1 MASALNSLG
10 MWLAPVY
17 GPKGQERKLRKGSSS
32 LEACRH
38 RTFQPRD
45 RLEAYPTLRRRL
57 VAVGRRREKVLS
69 GALESSLDTP
79 GSNVAFFSRL
89 AFVCVS
95 VLYRTRLRLERP
107 TQQQHL
113 HQQYSVGVVEN
124 IAMRALHKFWNLIH
138 RSSDKHNRKAL
149 CSSL

>member
-1 MASALNSLG
+1 MVYSRP
-10 MWLAPVY
+10 APGWKRADIEY
-17 GPKGQERKLRKGSSS
+17 FSP
-32 LEACRH
+32 
-38 RTFQPRD
+38 D

-124 IAMRALHKFWNLIH
+124 IAMRALHTFWN
-138 RSSDKHNRKAL
+138 RTR
-149 CSSL
+149 CSSQIIAKRWSVGAKISRMLGS